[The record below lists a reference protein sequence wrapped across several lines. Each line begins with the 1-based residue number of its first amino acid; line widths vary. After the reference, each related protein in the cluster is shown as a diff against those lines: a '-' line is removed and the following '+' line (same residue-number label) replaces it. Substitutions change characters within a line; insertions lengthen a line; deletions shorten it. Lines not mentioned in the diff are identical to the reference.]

1 MKLRFLCAG
10 HREWLNDSPG
20 CAVDCWS
27 NGLETGKILCEEGQW
42 KEALP
47 YVGCAYEASEIIL
60 STQYMDR
67 YNAIRF
73 FTSSVYL
80 LAKVLVKLNDFE
92 EGRRVYQSAI
102 QRLNKALSITC
113 YDKLYINHH
122 LELLRKKLEG
132 LAVLPRYALPVSA
145 VELRKI
151 ERVMH

>member
-10 HREWLNDSPG
+10 HREWLSNSPRY
-20 CAVDCWS
+20 ALDCWS

-80 LAKVLVKLNDFE
+80 IAEVLVKLNDLE
-92 EGRRVYQSAI
+92 EGTRVYESAI
-102 QRLNKALSITC
+102 QRLNRALSST
-113 YDKLYINHH
+113 YHDKWYINHH
-122 LELLRKKLEG
+122 LEILRKKLES
-132 LAVLPRYALPVSA
+132 LSVFPRYTVPVSMI
-145 VELRKI
+145 ELRQADS
-151 ERVMH
+151 VMH